1 MQDAAISAVD
11 GPDALSVELLTTVAD
26 FDGLAGAWQTLEC
39 QVTSP
44 AFFQSFAWCRFV
56 AHARQATESGDA
68 FQPRVIV
75 VRSEGEVALIWPL
88 AIVKSAA
95 GRVVED
101 LTEPFGQ
108 YSDALVA
115 PRANADALLDAAWAE
130 IKRWRVD
137 ALMLQRVRS
146 DAGIASWLGRNA
158 HRVGQTREAPF
169 VALSAFEDFAAYH
182 RSIRAKTRKNLR
194 NYRNRLARDGE
205 VTHRVI
211 TDPDDIRDLTELC
224 LLWRTD
230 WLTASGLSS
239 AAFQHCA
246 FERIID
252 GLAKGTHGAPPLQM
266 MTLTLNQKNAPPDQA
281 DGDSAD
287 ASHAPR
293 IVAIQW
299 GFRFRNRYYAFMSRK
314 EPGLRCLQPW
324 PAASRRCH
332 RGVRAGRHRHGRPAG
347 AAHALQGYVGDRR
360 GRCQRIWSGDLTQRH
375 VDRGCLAQ
383 VTAPEAQMG
392 GDETSNAAPSGPF
405 RGNVSSPR
413 RHRSRVPADARL
425 TAVQP
430 PSAYSGLYSPVAG
443 SRFNAPRSRGSR
455 RTSSAF
461 GRARS
466 EVRRFATL

>member
-293 IVAIQW
+293 IVTIQW
-299 GFRFRNRYYAFMSRK
+299 GFRFRNRYYAFMSAK
-314 EPGLRCLQPW
+314 NQAFDAFSPGRLHLEDVIEACAQDGIDTVDLLVPRMPYKDTWATGAVDVSGFGLATSLRGTLIVDVWHKSLRPKLKW
-324 PAASRRCH
+324 VVMKLPTPLRRALFAETSHRHDATEAASRPMR
-332 RGVRAGRHRHGRPAG
+332 
-347 AAHALQGYVGDRR
+347 D
-360 GRCQRIWSGDLTQRH
+360 
-375 VDRGCLAQ
+375 
-383 VTAPEAQMG
+383 
-392 GDETSNAAPSGPF
+392 
-405 RGNVSSPR
+405 
-413 RHRSRVPADARL
+413 
-425 TAVQP
+425 
-430 PSAYSGLYSPVAG
+430 
-443 SRFNAPRSRGSR
+443 
-455 RTSSAF
+455 
-461 GRARS
+461 
-466 EVRRFATL
+466 